1 MTINSRPARL
11 ACALF
16 LVTSVSVVASAT
28 GDLRVLDA
36 VKQRNHES
44 IRSLLKERVD
54 VNTRQPDGATALHWA
69 AHLDDLA
76 AADLLI
82 QAGADVK
89 VANDYGITPLSLAC
103 TNASPAMV
111 ARLLKGGA
119 DPNAVRPTGETV
131 LMTCAH
137 AGSVDAVSSL
147 LARGADVHAREN
159 ESGQTALMWAVSQRH
174 PAVAQALVTAGA
186 DVHARSKGGYTPLLF
201 AARSGDIESAGIL
214 LAAGAKVDDGIAAP
228 PPRAANPP
236 AGTTTVPAG
245 NKTTPGNATAQAGV
259 TTPLLVA
266 AAGGHE
272 RLSIYLLEK
281 GANPNAWDGGSAA
294 LHYAMLHGFANATP
308 RANYV
313 AFLFRP
319 NMRALVKALLDRGA
333 DPNVRF
339 VRSVMGNGFRGAA
352 GATPFFLAT
361 STKDTE
367 LMRLLMSHGAN
378 PLLNTNNNV
387 TPLMAVAGITRGN
400 SRPEDQLNGF
410 RDALAAVKLAIEFG
424 NDIHAVDSRGQT
436 ALHGAA
442 YTGSYPIVEYLVSQ
456 GANVNAQ
463 DKSGE
468 TPWSLAMSLNN
479 DGEIVHQS
487 TADLLLKF
495 GAKRLTT
502 ADFAKK

>member
-1 MTINSRPARL
+1 MSINPRRVCL
-11 ACALF
+11 AWAMF
-16 LVTSVSVVASAT
+16 LLAGVSAVTGAT
-28 GDLRVLDA
+28 GDLRVLEA

-44 IRSLLKERVD
+44 IRSLLKRRVD
-54 VNTRQPDGATALHWA
+54 VNARQPDGATALHWA
-69 AHLDDLA
+69 AHLDDLV

-82 QAGADVK
+82 QGGADAK
-89 VANDYGITPLSLAC
+89 AANEYGITPLSLAC

-131 LMTCAH
+131 LMTCARG
-137 AGSVDAVSSL
+137 GSVDAVKSL
-147 LARGADVHAREN
+147 LSSGADIHAREN

-174 PAVAQALVTAGA
+174 PAAAQALVAAGA
-186 DVHARSKGGYTPLLF
+186 NVHARSKGGYTPLLF

-214 LAAGAKVDDGIAAP
+214 LAAGAKVDDGIPAP
-228 PPRAANPP
+228 PAPRAANAP
-236 AGTTTVPAG
+236 AGNTTVPAG
-245 NKTTPGNATAQAGV
+245 L

-319 NMRALVKALLDRGA
+319 NMGALVKALLDRGA

-339 VRSVMGNGFRGAA
+339 VRSVMGNGFRNAA

-361 STKDTE
+361 STKDAA
-367 LMRLLMSHGAN
+367 LMRLLVSHGAD

-400 SRPEDQLNGF
+400 SRP
-410 RDALAAVKLAIEFG
+410 R
-424 NDIHAVDSRGQT
+424 
-436 ALHGAA
+436 
-442 YTGSYPIVEYLVSQ
+442 
-456 GANVNAQ
+456 
-463 DKSGE
+463 
-468 TPWSLAMSLNN
+468 TPSS
-479 DGEIVHQS
+479 S
-487 TADLLLKF
+487 TWY
-495 GAKRLTT
+495 RRVRT
-502 ADFAKK
+502 